1 MIELT
6 IARKQYFIDR
16 DLEKDAGSFRQVVQL
31 LSQMLTELDMDRQAD
46 AVKYERTPDRKI
58 DHNGHPQWSWKARVG
73 EIDLSIL
80 KLPKGIGFPG
90 LLEQKIYPS
99 PLEP

>member
-1 MIELT
+1 MIEPT

-16 DLEKDAGSFRQVVQL
+16 DLETDAGFLRQVVQL
-31 LSQMLTELDMDRQAD
+31 LSQMLTELDMDRQAG
-46 AVKYERTPDRKI
+46 AVKNERTPDRKYSHI
-58 DHNGHPQWSWKARVG
+58 HLLHSTWNFRIG
-73 EIDLSIL
+73 EMDLSIL